1 MEVKASAK
9 YLRASPRKLRE
20 LTRGWQGRPAEAVL
34 TQLTAYPQK
43 GSEFLLKAVKQA
55 LANAKNNF
63 KVEGD
68 LLVKRIEIGQGPA
81 FKRMDKSHGARF
93 DRGIIRK
100 KTSHIFLT
108 LEERKKPEKEVKEV
122 KEVKKEVKKIKARSK
137 SGKES

>member
-9 YLRASPRKLRE
+9 YLRVSPRKLRE
-20 LTRGWQGRPAEAVL
+20 LTRGWQGLPAGVIL
-34 TQLTAYPQK
+34 MRLSAYPQK
-43 GSEFLLKAVKQA
+43 GSEFLQKLIKQA

-68 LLVKRIEIGQGPA
+68 LRVKRIEIGEGPA

-100 KTSHIFLT
+100 RTAHIFLT
-108 LEERKKPEKEVKEV
+108 LEERKKPA
-122 KEVKKEVKKIKARSK
+122 KEVKKEVKKETARSK